1 MVVMWLGDI
10 EMLN

>member
-1 MVVMWLGDI
+1 MVVMWLGDM